1 MRVSIF
7 LVGFSNGVK
16 LNETTE
22 LKKVITMKNEVYS
35 FIMLKI
41 A

>member
-7 LVGFSNGVK
+7 VIAFSNGVK
-16 LNETTE
+16 LSETTE
-22 LKKVITMKNEVYS
+22 LKKFITMKNEVYS
-35 FIMLKI
+35 FIVLQI